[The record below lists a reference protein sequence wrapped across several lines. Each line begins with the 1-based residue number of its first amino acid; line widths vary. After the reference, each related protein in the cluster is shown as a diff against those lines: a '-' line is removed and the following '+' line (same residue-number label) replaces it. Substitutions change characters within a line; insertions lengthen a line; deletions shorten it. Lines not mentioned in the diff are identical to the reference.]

1 MFLFYCYDNMNFC
14 KRTCRIHLPI
24 GIEIFLQLTG
34 IEHLITEHFALL
46 QGGNIL
52 ADAVVE
58 FRVVAAGEEVIDFL
72 AELLQLCQHGT
83 QFGGFQA
90 PFGVV
95 GVDGI
100 EAVAEGC
107 LSVGGIDAAH
117 AEQGIATPLVDAD
130 IQFYVILPEYTAFM
144 NTSAVIRE
152 KRRLG

>member
-1 MFLFYCYDNMNFC
+1 MFLFYGYDNMNFG
-14 KRTCRIHLPI
+14 KRTCKIHLPI
-24 GIEIFLQLTG
+24 GIEIFLQLSG
-34 IEHLITEHFALL
+34 IEHLVTEHLALL

-52 ADAVVE
+52 ADTVVE

-83 QFGGFQA
+83 KFGGFQA

-95 GVDGI
+95 GVDGV

-117 AEQGIATPLVDAD
+117 AEQGIAAPFVDAD
-130 IQFYVILPEYTAFM
+130 IQFYGVVWARGEMPDEWC
-144 NTSAVIRE
+144 
-152 KRRLG
+152 